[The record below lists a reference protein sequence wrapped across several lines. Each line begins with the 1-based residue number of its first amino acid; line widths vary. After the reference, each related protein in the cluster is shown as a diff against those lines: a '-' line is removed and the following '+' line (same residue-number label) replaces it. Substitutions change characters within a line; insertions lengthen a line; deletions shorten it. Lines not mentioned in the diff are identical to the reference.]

1 MWPKDRS
8 IRSFDGTLIRY
19 TMLGP
24 DDAPVVAFCAGFV
37 CPDIYWKY
45 IAPELESDYRLLI
58 WNYRGIGV
66 SELPRPPGYHAVRIT
81 DEELGIE
88 SNARDL
94 HVIFEAEGI
103 ERAALVGHSMG
114 VQVALDAY
122 RQFPEHVSAIIS
134 LAGPYRTP
142 LRTFYG
148 TDLSSRLMP
157 VALPLLH
164 ALPRLSLLG
173 WRALVHNPLSYHA
186 GKLVRAIGAKAKAE
200 DMAGYFD
207 HVSMIDP
214 LIAAKMIRGMHS
226 HSAEDLL
233 EKIDV
238 PVLIV
243 HGTSD
248 PFTPLIVAKEMAE
261 RIPTANLVVIQDGSH
276 TLPIESPDEILAAV
290 RPFLKRAFSVPC

>member
-1 MWPKDRS
+1 M
-8 IRSFDGTLIRY
+8 
-19 TMLGP
+19 
-24 DDAPVVAFCAGFV
+24 VAFCAGFV

-45 IAPELESDYRLLI
+45 IVPELIGDYRVLV

-66 SELPRPPGYHAVRIT
+66 SELPRPPGYHAVRIA
-81 DEELGIE
+81 DGELGIE

-103 ERAALVGHSMG
+103 ENAALIGHSMG
-114 VQVALDAY
+114 VQVALEAY
-122 RQFPEHVSAIIS
+122 KQFPEHVSAIVS

-148 TDLSSRLMP
+148 TDLGSRLMP

-164 ALPRLSLLG
+164 ILPRVSLLG

-186 GKLVRAIGAKAKAE
+186 GKLVRAIGAKAKAD

-207 HVSMIDP
+207 HVSMVDP
-214 LIAAKMIRGMHS
+214 LIAAKMVRGMHA
-226 HSAEDLL
+226 HSAEDIL
-233 EKIDV
+233 ESIAV

-248 PFTPLIVAKEMAE
+248 PFTPLVVAREMAE
-261 RIPTANLVVIQDGSH
+261 RIPNAKLVVIEDGSH
-276 TLPIESPDEILAAV
+276 TLPIESPDEIVAEL
-290 RPFLKRAFSVPC
+290 RPFLKMALNQS